1 MPKPEYIETP
11 NTVKLIL
18 KNNID
23 ERTAYRTKEL
33 NGGINGGI
41 NNNLKDEEL
50 LLLNELNK
58 TPNATQNILAL
69 QTGFSKRKVE
79 RIMKS
84 LREKKIIRRIGS
96 NKNGKWVIMV
106 DFIVK

>member
-33 NGGINGGI
+33 NGGI